1 MSYFCRKKLNFEKKN
16 METYNSNQ
24 QLTVKSQQSLLEY
37 NTMGFD
43 ITAKKY
49 YKINSLAEL
58 DECIEKE
65 VLSKDKRLILGG
77 GSNILFSD
85 EYFDGTII
93 HSNLKGITIDFDDD
107 DDIDIDID
115 IDDDDDIDIDI
126 DDDNDNDDDDLV
138 TQRLGD
144 SESQNYV
151 TVRCMSG
158 EIWKDFVDFTIKKGL
173 YGLENLVDIP
183 GSVGAAPVQNI
194 GAYGVEVK
202 DCIDRVYTIDLTN
215 GDRVIFNNK
224 DCHFAYRDS
233 IFKREENKK
242 YFIVAIDFK
251 LRKEGKL
258 RLDYGNIKE
267 YLEKNDI
274 VSPSLLDVANAI
286 KNIRAEK
293 LPEVGV
299 IGSVGSFFQNPIVD
313 NATYK
318 MLKDIYPEMPSYPN
332 DNGVKIPAGWL
343 IDKAGWKGYKENHV
357 GVWDKQALVLVH
369 YGGGKPEE
377 ILSLMKK
384 IQDSV
389 KEKFGIEIKPEVNIV
404 S

>member
-93 HSNLKGITIDFDDD
+93 HSNLKGITIDFDDND
-107 DDIDIDID
+107 
-115 IDDDDDIDIDI
+115 DI
-126 DDDNDNDDDDLV
+126 DDDNDDDNDNDLV

-144 SESQNYV
+144 SETQNYV

-274 VSPSLLDVANAI
+274 VSPSLLDVADAI
-286 KNIRAEK
+286 KNIRA
-293 LPEVGV
+293 
-299 IGSVGSFFQNPIVD
+299 
-313 NATYK
+313 
-318 MLKDIYPEMPSYPN
+318 
-332 DNGVKIPAGWL
+332 
-343 IDKAGWKGYKENHV
+343 
-357 GVWDKQALVLVH
+357 
-369 YGGGKPEE
+369 
-377 ILSLMKK
+377 
-384 IQDSV
+384 
-389 KEKFGIEIKPEVNIV
+389 
-404 S
+404 